1 MNIIISIILLLIF
14 IVPATAQ
21 EKSDVTPNYSQEQI
35 QDLLNTI
42 REGIE
47 CDLANDSLKAD
58 LTYYN
63 AINTVLNIPESEV
76 LTKINDKI
84 EKNNVLFEAFVTG
97 LVQAL
102 ISTEKYTDEEIRTI
116 LQDWTAVSN
125 SKIDMR
131 KSIGYKD
138 GMLEQH
144 LVATFKYLNKC
155 RKWEK
160 DIMGTMAPN

>member
-1 MNIIISIILLLIF
+1 MKIIISIILLLIF

-21 EKSDVTPNYSQEQI
+21 EKSDVAPNYSQEQI

-58 LTYYN
+58 LTYYK
-63 AINTVLNIPESEV
+63 AINSALSNTMPASMPKIEEKIAKNEV
-76 LTKINDKI
+76 LFT
-84 EKNNVLFEAFVTG
+84 AFITG

-102 ISTEKYTDEEIRTI
+102 VNTNKYTEEEITTM
-116 LQDWTAVSN
+116 LKEWTMFSN
-125 SKIDMR
+125 NKIDMR
-131 KSIGYKD
+131 KSIGYRD
-138 GMLEQH
+138 GLLEQH
-144 LVATFKYLNKC
+144 LIQTFKYLNKC
-155 RKWEK
+155 RRWEK